1 MILKLPFVALEEDMN
16 EIELCSR
23 FVDLFLT
30 GFFDDP
36 DNGVYLRWTDEATLK
51 AKVDNPSRLRSDM
64 WVTKSCGVKWTS
76 SLAYGEAKPAIQGDN
91 HFVVCKDL
99 IKVIIFCK
107 EALDDQLFEGILAIQ
122 VIGRTVVFYLLTLL
136 TQSLYTLI
144 SLAHII
150 IPDSLQSLPSLA
162 TEIPTILKALD
173 AFNRL
178 CVTAAHSEVID

>member
-30 GFFDDP
+30 GLFDDP
-36 DNGVYLRWTDEATLK
+36 DNGVYLHWTDETILK
-51 AKVDNPSRLRSDM
+51 AKVDNPSRLRSGM
-64 WVTKSCGVKWTS
+64 WATKSCGVKWTS

-91 HFVVCKDL
+91 YFVVCKDL
-99 IKVIIFCK
+99 IKVTMFCK
-107 EALDDQLFEGILAIQ
+107 EALDNQLFEGILAIQ

-136 TQSLYTLI
+136 AQSLYALI
-144 SLAHII
+144 PLAHII

-162 TEIPTILKALD
+162 TEIPIIFKALR
-173 AFNRL
+173 AFDRV
-178 CVTAAHSEVID
+178 CVTAAHSEAID